1 MSVNSQCHAIWCGR
15 RGGRDSWSPAASA
28 FVMGAGNIS
37 LAPSLGNLTRGRVL
51 AFETLTQSYGYAI

>member
-1 MSVNSQCHAIWCGR
+1 MPCDMVRAAR
-15 RGGRDSWSPAASA
+15 RARLWSPAASA

-37 LAPSLGNLTRGRVL
+37 LAPRLGNLTRGRLL

>member
-1 MSVNSQCHAIWCGR
+1 MPCDMVRAAR
-15 RGGRDSWSPAASA
+15 RARLWSPAASA

>member
-1 MSVNSQCHAIWCGR
+1 MPCDMVR
-15 RGGRDSWSPAASA
+15 AASA

-37 LAPSLGNLTRGRVL
+37 LAPRLGNLTRGRVL